1 MPSLKDLRTRI
12 TSVKSTKRITSAMKM
27 VAAAKLRRAQDQ
39 AIAARPYAERM
50 EGMLQSLASGS
61 GGSNSPLL
69 AGTGSDNTHLLL
81 LISADRGL
89 CGGFNITLMRGLRQH
104 VRQLQAD
111 GKTVKL
117 FIVGR
122 KGVGL
127 VRREFADLLIEI
139 AEDISKPVPVFEA
152 ARSIAENITGRFEA
166 GEFDTCTVIY
176 NKFVSALT
184 QVVTP
189 QQLIP
194 FALPEGEKG
203 EDGLAGESAGGSAS
217 YEFEPSEEDILDELL
232 PRNVSMQ
239 IFKAMLESFAS
250 EQGARM
256 TAMDSASRNAGDMIH
271 KLTLTYNRSRQAQ
284 ITKELIEII
293 SGAEAL

>member
-1 MPSLKDLRTRI
+1 
-12 TSVKSTKRITSAMKM
+12 
-27 VAAAKLRRAQDQ
+27 
-39 AIAARPYAERM
+39 
-50 EGMLQSLASGS
+50 MLQSLASGS

-194 FALPEGEKG
+194 FALSEGEKG

-217 YEFEPSEEDILDELL
+217 Y
-232 PRNVSMQ
+232 
-239 IFKAMLESFAS
+239 
-250 EQGARM
+250 
-256 TAMDSASRNAGDMIH
+256 
-271 KLTLTYNRSRQAQ
+271 
-284 ITKELIEII
+284 
-293 SGAEAL
+293 

>member
-1 MPSLKDLRTRI
+1 MPSLKDLRNRI
-12 TSVKSTKRITSAMKM
+12 SSVKSTKRITSAMKM
-27 VAAAKLRRAQDQ
+27 VAAAKLRRAQEH
-39 AIAARPYAERM
+39 ALAARPYAERM